1 MVSFLSFASLPLPL
15 IIFHHSP
22 RNSPLGSLMSQC
34 RHGPGVCSTRRVPK
48 CPNKFSTI
56 GRRWAGCPSARLVE
70 VIPGPRPNVR
80 TGGYQHPRQSK
91 RGFHLPSHN
100 THRERERLT
109 NDTLPPPAFP
119 HSTR

>member
-56 GRRWAGCPSARLVE
+56 GRRWAGCPSCPSRGSHPGAKTKRADRGVSTSSSIQTWLSPS
-70 VIPGPRPNVR
+70 IP
-80 TGGYQHPRQSK
+80 QH
-91 RGFHLPSHN
+91 
-100 THRERERLT
+100 THRERET
-109 NDTLPPPAFP
+109 
-119 HSTR
+119 HK